1 MVHVL
6 YRPNLLDRSKDSL
19 SYEGACR
26 TLRDALLARFG
37 TVDFTEPTYV
47 EVNGIPWLRSQWD
60 DVLPNCAAVTVN
72 VVPAEVTTAVLVSVT
87 IASLLLASYAAY
99 KASQL
104 PSIADAVGAGVPEK
118 APVFTFE
125 GQKNIQRLNN
135 VVDVVYGRLRWWPSY
150 LCAPYVDYANSKPT
164 LHMWLCLGKGD
175 YEIEDVRVNDTS
187 FSAIGKARYEQHD
200 SGYTHQGTDD
210 FDLVYY
216 AKDFSGT
223 ELTGTNEEEHAVLG
237 PYLLNPANTSVDT
250 IKVNFAYSTG
260 LYAINADGAV
270 QPATCT
276 TTITLTEID
285 NSGASTGQY
294 QTFSVTHTKAT
305 TIAYRVTETLL
316 PGPLFTTGRY
326 SISAVRTNAKNT
338 STNGQDQCTIESAFA
353 LGHSMRKFESSLL
366 YVNLPGTNVVGQD
379 AAEKVNVVATRKL
392 RTRTKGTWTST
403 VATRNPVWAIL
414 DILQQNFGAGLP
426 DTALDLS
433 YWEEMA
439 AELSAHSFDYRFE
452 QKTTVWDAISVVAA
466 VFRGKPY
473 WIGSDVRI
481 SVDTA
486 VRTPVCVFTPDS
498 AKDLRLHMAFQ
509 TSTENDCIEAAY
521 VDPDTGL
528 QDSVYFTP
536 PGSEAVNPT
545 KITFAGVTDRE
556 TAWKLAAY
564 TYLQKTLLRD
574 TVTFSTGLDGKIPM
588 LGEVILASW
597 PLPAWTSA
605 GIVLASDG
613 GTRLELS
620 ESVPYEEGWITLRAD
635 NGNKWGPVRY
645 TLEYN
650 LSDNGKR
657 IVALEHIP
665 DVSLDFTAIERDA
678 VAYTIGLSDVV
689 TRHFQV
695 TSATPSGDS
704 VQIEGIAF
712 DPTVFSYD
720 NLSVPARGD
729 DMLPYPATTGPIPW
743 IRLLEESGQYF
754 RVETGP
760 VYGNPTLVTCKYL
773 YLLESEVTASMLT
786 APWEFISATFSTA
799 TEYGPSYY
807 IPRKSGTVAD
817 GVLTDPYVLFVRV
830 DVVFVRNIFAQLT
843 TETQSTWWWAR
854 PGTYQ
859 GDELRVSH
867 LLLVNN
873 VNGTYNGP
881 GDASNEALGWSQG
894 TSMTQ
899 GLAVL
904 DVNEAKLVV
913 ATDCPPGGSAEVR
926 VESGVLVGEVFT
938 VEHSVSK
945 RVKDVG
951 PVIFTAED
959 ISSAGIKGTETSYP
973 DLRIVVDHVVD
984 GELGAAPIV
993 VPLLIRPL
1001 VSDPVAQL
1009 CVQTPSSRAH
1019 FAVTEWWYTSGL
1031 DTVYVSFAD
1040 NLTQQYLVSL
1050 AGGFSGA
1057 VSAVAT
1063 IRAQTTSG
1071 MDTAPVIRSVPVNTN
1086 YLLVDKFRFPHIDQL
1101 EVYGYAGTFDSV
1113 LLVRGHLHL
1122 GNLSFAEASTE
1133 DRWSALFLDENLD
1146 TITYGQLDPAY
1157 AQKVW
1162 ITDNLGTPI
1171 PISRAT
1177 PDTQESFKI
1186 SMWHGLTSEDVA
1198 YFNSHLKYLVFV
1210 NTAAFKPPSVNTA
1223 GWGGI
1228 SLTMVDMF
1236 GVSGNT
1242 TPVSVPTTP

>member
-60 DVLPNCAAVTVN
+60 DVLPAGAAITVN

-99 KASQL
+99 KTSQL

-125 GQKNIQRLNN
+125 GQRNIQRLNN

-150 LCAPYVDYANSKPT
+150 LCAPYVDYTNNKPT

-175 YEIEDVRVNDTS
+175 YEIDDVRVNDTS
-187 FSAIGKARYEQHD
+187 FAAIGKARYKQHD
-200 SGYTHQGTDD
+200 SGYTHQATDD

-223 ELTGTNEEEHAVLG
+223 ELTGTNEEGHAVLG

-260 LYAINADGAV
+260 LYAVNADGAV

-294 QTFSVTHTKAT
+294 QTFNITHTKAT
-305 TIAYRVTETLL
+305 TTAYRVTATLL

-366 YVNLPGTNVVGQD
+366 YVNLPGTDVVGQD

-392 RTRTKGTWTST
+392 RTRTNGTWTST
-403 VATRNPVWAIL
+403 VTTRNPVWAIL

-433 YWEEMA
+433 YWEEIA

-556 TAWKLAAY
+556 TAWRLAAY

-588 LGEVILASW
+588 LGEVILVSW

-613 GTRLELS
+613 GARLELS
-620 ESVPYEEGWITLRAD
+620 ESVPYQDGWITLRAN
-635 NGNKWGPVRY
+635 NGDKWGPIRY
-645 TLEYN
+645 ILEEA
-650 LSDNGKR
+650 LSASGKP
-657 IVALEHIP
+657 IVALEHTP
-665 DVSLDFTAIERDA
+665 DASLDFTAVERDSI
-678 VAYTIGLSDVV
+678 AYTIGQADMV
-689 TRHFQV
+689 TRRFQV
-695 TSATPSGDS
+695 TSAAPSGDS
-704 VQIEGIAF
+704 VQIEGMAF
-712 DPTVFSYD
+712 DSAVFSYD

-729 DMLPYPATTGPIPW
+729 DMLPYPSTAGPVPW
-743 IRLLEESGQYF
+743 IRVLEESGQYF
-754 RVETGP
+754 RVEVGP
-760 VYGNPTLVTCKYL
+760 IYGSPTTVTCKYL
-773 YLLESEVTASMLT
+773 YLLESEVTYSMLT

-807 IPRKSGTVAD
+807 IPRKSGTVVD
-817 GVLTDPYVLFVRV
+817 GVLADPYVLFVRI
-830 DVVFVRNIFAQLT
+830 DVVA

-894 TSMTQ
+894 TSRTR
-899 GLAVL
+899 GLAVF
-904 DVNEAKLVV
+904 DVNEGKLVLT
-913 ATDCPPGGSAEVR
+913 TDCPPGGSAEIR
-926 VESGVLVGEVFT
+926 VEAGTEAIPFVATAYLA
-938 VEHSVSK
+938 K
-945 RVKDVG
+945 RVRDVG
-951 PVIFTAED
+951 PVTFTADELRQ
-959 ISSAGIKGTETSYP
+959 AGIAGTEDAYP
-973 DLRIVVDHVVD
+973 TIRLVAKHVVG
-984 GELGAAPIV
+984 GELGEAPV
-993 VPLLIRPL
+993 YAWLYPEPLTTE
-1001 VSDPVAQL
+1001 VVAQT
-1009 CVQTPSSRAH
+1009 VSY
-1019 FAVTEWWYTSGL
+1019 EYMGEG
-1031 DTVYVSFAD
+1031 VYVS
-1040 NLTQQYLVSL
+1040 
-1050 AGGFSGA
+1050 G
-1057 VSAVAT
+1057 VSAYA
-1063 IRAQTTSG
+1063 G
-1071 MDTAPVIRSVPVNTN
+1071 
-1086 YLLVDKFRFPHIDQL
+1086 
-1101 EVYGYAGTFDSV
+1101 AGTFYYYAKN
-1113 LLVRGHLHL
+1113 LVRLYIVRATDAFSGTYRLKVESSYQLWYQHSEWDPSLHVEDTVIIPTDKLYILRRFTCAHLSPVVL
-1122 GNLSFAEASTE
+1122 ETTAGAVTGTMRLLNTDPSQYVVGN
-1133 DRWSALFLDENLD
+1133 WSCILLDNNYDPVFLDMGWYLQRTGNMRDAPIDIASSYTLMLYFTAPYTPRLPTAEEWERVRSSVKYIVFMN
-1146 TITYGQLDPAY
+1146 TGVVPFDPA
-1157 AQKVW
+1157 V
-1162 ITDNLGTPI
+1162 L
-1171 PISRAT
+1171 
-1177 PDTQESFKI
+1177 
-1186 SMWHGLTSEDVA
+1186 
-1198 YFNSHLKYLVFV
+1198 
-1210 NTAAFKPPSVNTA
+1210 NT
-1223 GWGGI
+1223 GWGTTRI
-1228 SLTMVDMF
+1228 TLLDMF
-1236 GVSGNT
+1236 GHAGNA
-1242 TPVSVPTTP
+1242 TPWATPLTPGTPL

>member
-60 DVLPNCAAVTVN
+60 DVLPAGAAITVN

-99 KASQL
+99 KTSQL

-125 GQKNIQRLNN
+125 GQRNIQRLNN

-150 LCAPYVDYANSKPT
+150 LCAPYVDYTNNKPT

-187 FSAIGKARYEQHD
+187 FAAIGKARYKQHD
-200 SGYTHQGTDD
+200 SGYTHQATDD

-237 PYLLNPANTSVDT
+237 PYLLNPANTSVDS

-260 LYAINADGAV
+260 LYAVNADGAV

-276 TTITLTEID
+276 ITITLTEID
-285 NSGASTGQY
+285 SSGASTGQY
-294 QTFSVTHTKAT
+294 QTFNITHTKAT
-305 TIAYRVTETLL
+305 TTAYRVTETLL

-353 LGHSMRKFESSLL
+353 LGHSSRKFDASLL
-366 YVNLPGTNVVGQD
+366 YVNLPGTDVVGQD

-392 RTRTKGTWTST
+392 RTRTNGAWTST
-403 VATRNPVWAIL
+403 VTTRNPVWAIL

-433 YWEEMA
+433 YWEEIA

-556 TAWKLAAY
+556 TAWRLAAY

-588 LGEVILASW
+588 LGEVILVSW

-613 GTRLELS
+613 GARLELS
-620 ESVPYEEGWITLRAD
+620 ESVPYQDGWITLRAN
-635 NGNKWGPVRY
+635 NGDKWGPIRY
-645 TLEYN
+645 ILEEA
-650 LSDNGKR
+650 LSASGKP
-657 IVALEHIP
+657 IVALEHTP
-665 DVSLDFTAIERDA
+665 DASLDFTAIERDSI
-678 VAYTIGLSDVV
+678 AYTIGQADTV
-689 TRHFQV
+689 TRRFQV

-704 VQIEGIAF
+704 VQIEGTEF
-712 DPTVFSYD
+712 NPSVFSYD

-729 DMLPYPATTGPIPW
+729 DMLPYPSVTGKTPW
-743 IRLLEESGQYF
+743 LRVLEESGQYL
-754 RVETGP
+754 RVEAGP
-760 VYGNPTLVTCKYL
+760 IYGNPTSVTCSYV
-773 YLLESEVTASMLT
+773 YILESVLT
-786 APWEFISATFSTA
+786 DDVIAAPWSHIGAGLSYPP
-799 TEYGPSYY
+799 TEADNYGASYY
-807 IPRKSGTVAD
+807 IPRQAGTVAE
-817 GVLTDPYVLFVRV
+817 GALTDPYVLFIRL
-830 DVVFVRNIFAQLT
+830 DVVVTGAT
-843 TETQSTWWWAR
+843 YTTWWRAR
-854 PGTYQ
+854 PGRFQ
-859 GDELRVSH
+859 DNELSVSH
-867 LLLVNN
+867 VYLVNN
-873 VNGTYNGP
+873 VDVAYISP
-881 GDASNEALGWSQG
+881 GNPGNEASPASQG
-894 TSMTQ
+894 TRKGAFIS
-899 GLAVL
+899 AASL
-904 DVNEAKLVV
+904 DANDAKLVV

-926 VESGVLVGEVFT
+926 IESGTLVEGVFT
-938 VEHSVSK
+938 VEHSIAK
-945 RVKDVG
+945 RINDVG
-951 PVIFTAED
+951 PVTFSAAD
-959 ISSAGIKGTETSYP
+959 MLAAGIQGTETTYP
-973 DLRIVVDHVVD
+973 ALRVVADHVVN
-984 GELGAAPIV
+984 GELGSNPVSI
-993 VPLLIRPL
+993 PLQVFPL
-1001 VSDPVAQL
+1001 VSDPITHDVSYEYTGESAYVEGTSAYAGNGTFYDYATHVVRTYLLHVTGAFAGAQRL
-1009 CVQTPSSRAH
+1009 RIDTSCQSFFISEEVKDTIYVRNAQPATLKLISCAHLDPVVFSDTVGDITGTLRLMESTASQYAVGNWSCVLLDGNYEPVFTDMEWYTQRSGDMRYAPLDTPSSFTLMLFMPPSSPRLPT
-1019 FAVTEWWYTSGL
+1019 TEEW
-1031 DTVYVSFAD
+1031 A
-1040 NLTQQYLVSL
+1040 N
-1050 AGGFSGA
+1050 
-1057 VSAVAT
+1057 
-1063 IRAQTTSG
+1063 IRA
-1071 MDTAPVIRSVPVNTN
+1071 TARYIVFMNTGVTMPN
-1086 YLLVDKFRFPHIDQL
+1086 PS
-1101 EVYGYAGTFDSV
+1101 ATF
-1113 LLVRGHLHL
+1113 H
-1122 GNLSFAEASTE
+1122 
-1133 DRWSALFLDENLD
+1133 
-1146 TITYGQLDPAY
+1146 
-1157 AQKVW
+1157 
-1162 ITDNLGTPI
+1162 
-1171 PISRAT
+1171 
-1177 PDTQESFKI
+1177 
-1186 SMWHGLTSEDVA
+1186 
-1198 YFNSHLKYLVFV
+1198 
-1210 NTAAFKPPSVNTA
+1210 
-1223 GWGGI
+1223 GWGSVRAAMI
-1228 SLTMVDMF
+1228 DMF
-1236 GVSGNT
+1236 GRASGFSEWKA
-1242 TPVSVPTTP
+1242 PDVP